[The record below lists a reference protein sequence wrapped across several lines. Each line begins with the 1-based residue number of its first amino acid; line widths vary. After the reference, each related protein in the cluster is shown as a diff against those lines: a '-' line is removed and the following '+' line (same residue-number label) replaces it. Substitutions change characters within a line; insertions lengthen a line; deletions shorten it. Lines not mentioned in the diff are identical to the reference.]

1 MSQQPTCG
9 QGVAANA
16 ALPAALGDVIAALA
30 RNLDTHQ
37 RALDLSDPAAR
48 QEHDAYTR
56 LLSEQCALA
65 EGLSATAQHMGGYR
79 DLPMGKH
86 DMQVMTAPPV
96 LEAFQGFVH
105 AEEQLL
111 KLLQGRLEQDRAML
125 EVIAGHVRRQG

>member
-16 ALPAALGDVIAALA
+16 ALPAAVGEVIAALA
-30 RNLDTHQ
+30 RNLDAHQ
-37 RALDLSDPAAR
+37 RALDASDPAAR
-48 QEHDAYTR
+48 QEHDAYLR
-56 LLSEQCALA
+56 LIAEQRRIASELV
-65 EGLSATAQHMGGYR
+65 ATAEHMRGNA

-96 LEAFQGFVH
+96 LEAFQSLVR

-111 KLLQGRLEQDRAML
+111 ALLHERLEQDRAML
-125 EVIAGHVRRQG
+125 EVIAGHVGRHG